1 MPAKKAAVSGSLL
14 VDAAVAYFAALA
26 LGATTT
32 IPVAT
37 T

>member
-1 MPAKKAAVSGSLL
+1 MPAKKAAVSGSPFA
-14 VDAAVAYFAALA
+14 DAVATYFAALA